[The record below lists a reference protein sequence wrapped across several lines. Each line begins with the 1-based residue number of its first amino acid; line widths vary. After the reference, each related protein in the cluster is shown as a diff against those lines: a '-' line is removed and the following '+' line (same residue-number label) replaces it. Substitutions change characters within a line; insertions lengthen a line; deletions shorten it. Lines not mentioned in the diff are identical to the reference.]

1 MDKKIDKIAFFLFR
15 HCTCCFAMLI
25 FFYIKYAQAGLC
37 ALNLLLNRTVPLS
50 VFGKLAKKEAI
61 LWGTNVPET

>member
-1 MDKKIDKIAFFLFR
+1 
-15 HCTCCFAMLI
+15 MLI